1 MMVEN
6 DLELGKKLFKL
17 FPELERW
24 LGHFILLED
33 IDKYV
38 YYGFVDKERE
48 KGIEIITCEI
58 TIFTITSIFSFTIRK
73 PDELMQNGDIWC
85 LMSGFD
91 KYRDG
96 LGTNDFGE
104 GFYNERDFNDIMKR
118 IMRAEGFDTSVLMS
132 KNLVSLD
139 LVNFDGLF

>member
-1 MMVEN
+1 MVEN

-17 FPELERW
+17 FPELERC

-73 PDELMQNGDIWC
+73 PDELMQTIV
-85 LMSGFD
+85 LV
-91 KYRDG
+91 
-96 LGTNDFGE
+96 
-104 GFYNERDFNDIMKR
+104 FNDLQIIKL
-118 IMRAEGFDTSVLMS
+118 IKNSTWCNLINVQFKTNLM
-132 KNLVSLD
+132 
-139 LVNFDGLF
+139 